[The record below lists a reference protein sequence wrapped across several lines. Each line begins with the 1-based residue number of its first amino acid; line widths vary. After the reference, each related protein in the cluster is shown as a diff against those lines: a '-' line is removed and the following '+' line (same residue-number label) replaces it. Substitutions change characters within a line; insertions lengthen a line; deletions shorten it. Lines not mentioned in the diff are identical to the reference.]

1 MDGNETGFPRF
12 RYVKPL
18 SKGIGKRMTSFSL
31 KIGRRIRQVFD
42 SMPKQCDVNWL
53 AAQLS
58 CDRRNV
64 YRIFEKE
71 NIDILLLARIS
82 RIMGHDFFADLSQ
95 DLQSASGEA
104 FWEEG
109 CEEQECV

>member
-1 MDGNETGFPRF
+1 
-12 RYVKPL
+12 
-18 SKGIGKRMTSFSL
+18 MTSFSL

-82 RIMGHDFFADLSQ
+82 RIMGHDFFADLSE
-95 DLQSASGEA
+95 DLQSSSEENGFGERMV
-104 FWEEG
+104 EMK
-109 CEEQECV
+109 